1 MAWSF
6 LVCAALLAHVFVFY
20 PALLGL
26 VSRLSRA
33 RKPPPHEPGLSV
45 IVCAY
50 NEAANIVEKVRNVLS
65 SRYPLEKLQIIV
77 ASDGSADG
85 TDGEVLAIHHPQVQL
100 ISLPVH
106 EGKTVAVNAA
116 VREARA
122 EILVFSDAD
131 TLIADDAIATLV
143 RHFADPRIGAVCAH
157 RSERPGGGASVAGAA
172 KLYNRYE
179 GAIKRGE
186 GALGRVLGCDGS
198 LYAMRRE
205 LFRPLPTDV
214 PDDFVNALRV
224 LDAGRLVC
232 YEPKALA
239 WEALS
244 NSATAEFQRKRRTV
258 ARGIRGLW
266 SVRSLLN
273 PFRNPLVFLMLFS
286 HKILR
291 WSAGFLM
298 LAALAFN
305 IPLAG
310 DPLFRWILLA
320 QVAGYAMAL
329 LGCLNIPGRLWK
341 VFRAARFFVFVNIAA
356 AAGIVDVL
364 TGRRWKS
371 WPVERGRSQ
380 AGQSGTQEGR
390 K

>member
-1 MAWSF
+1 MAWCL
-6 LVCAALLAHVFVFY
+6 LVCVALLAHVFVLY

-26 VSRLSRA
+26 AA
-33 RKPPPHEPGLSV
+33 RMARGRKALPCEPGLTV

-65 SRYPLEKLQIIV
+65 SRYPLEKLQLVV

-85 TDGEVLAIHHPQVQL
+85 TDREVLAIHHPQVQL

-131 TLIADDAIATLV
+131 TLIAEDAMAKLV
-143 RHFADPRIGAVCAH
+143 RHFADPRIGAVCAR
-157 RSERPGGGASVAGAA
+157 RSERPGGGAGVASPA
-172 KLYNRYE
+172 KMYNRYE
-179 GAIKRGE
+179 GVIKRGE

-232 YEPKALA
+232 YEPEAVA

-291 WSAGFLM
+291 WSAGILM
-298 LAALAFN
+298 LAALVFN
-305 IPLAG
+305 
-310 DPLFRWILLA
+310 ILLA
-320 QVAGYAMAL
+320 GVPIFRWLLLAQAAGYAMAL
-329 LGCLNIPGRLWK
+329 LGCIAIPGRLWK
-341 VFRAARFFVFVNIAA
+341 VFRAVRFFVFVNLAA

-371 WPVERGRSQ
+371 WPVERVR
-380 AGQSGTQEGR
+380 T
-390 K
+390 